1 MELKNYTEDIVLKN
15 LDAVLAQY
23 PDCCKCEQCRLDI
36 AALALNNLPP
46 RYVSTHKGDIFVRI
60 QEMEGKNDVDV
71 IQAIAKAIE
80 IVGKNPRHE
89 Q

>member
-1 MELKNYTEDIVLKN
+1 M
-15 LDAVLAQY
+15 
-23 PDCCKCEQCRLDI
+23 DI

>member
-1 MELKNYTEDIVLKN
+1 MELKNYMEEVVLQKI
-15 LDAVLAQY
+15 DSVIARY

-36 AALALNNLPP
+36 VALALNNLPP

>member
-1 MELKNYTEDIVLKN
+1 MELKNYMEEVVLQKI
-15 LDAVLAQY
+15 DSVIARY
-23 PDCCKCEQCRLDI
+23 PYCCKCEQCRLDI

>member
-1 MELKNYTEDIVLKN
+1 MELKNYMEEVVLQKI
-15 LDAVLAQY
+15 DSVIARY

-36 AALALNNLPP
+36 SALALNNLPP

>member
-1 MELKNYTEDIVLKN
+1 MELKNYMEEVVLQKI
-15 LDAVLAQY
+15 DSVIAMY

>member
-1 MELKNYTEDIVLKN
+1 MELKNYMEEVVLQKI
-15 LDAVLAQY
+15 DSVIARY

-89 Q
+89 P